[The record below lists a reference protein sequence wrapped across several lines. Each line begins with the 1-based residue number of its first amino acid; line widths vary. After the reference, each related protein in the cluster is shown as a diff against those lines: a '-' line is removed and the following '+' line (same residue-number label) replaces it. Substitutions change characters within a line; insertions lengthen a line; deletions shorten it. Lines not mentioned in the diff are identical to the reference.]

1 MHRFSRKDLAA
12 AIVLGVV
19 GMAAMAGSGYGQDAN
34 VASEVH
40 FFWAFGAMVGPEG
53 QRELAAV
60 DRDRTLHTGDRLK
73 FMIAHQT
80 PCFIY
85 LFHLSD
91 GNELTCLYPR
101 QFESTARMTDT
112 PAFVP
117 PDNLWFAL
125 DEETGTEKFYLLAS
139 SQRLD
144 AIEKL
149 YQRLDAAETG
159 PDRRAIVASITETI
173 KDLRR
178 RHLRNTGPVERPIR
192 LGGGFRGID
201 EEAPPRTADLETIA
215 VEIRAANFYS
225 RTFTID
231 HR

>member
-1 MHRFSRKDLAA
+1 LVPWWGLK
-12 AIVLGVV
+12 
-19 GMAAMAGSGYGQDAN
+19 
-34 VASEVH
+34 AS
-40 FFWAFGAMVGPEG
+40 
-53 QRELAAV
+53 RELIAV

-91 GNELTCLYPR
+91 ANALTLLYPR
-101 QFESTARMTDT
+101 QFESTAIVTDA

-117 PDNLWFAL
+117 PDSLWFAL

-139 SQRLD
+139 RQRLE

-149 YQRLDAAETG
+149 YKRLSAAEAG
-159 PDRRAIVASITETI
+159 HDRQAIVASITEAI

-201 EEAPPRTADLETIA
+201 EDAPPRTADLSTIA